1 MKCSTFHGITTT
13 FIVSL
18 NSSISEF
25 NYDEYTTRWLTLL
38 TTMNYALT
46 FFRNY
51 LEFKLLWILIMS
63 FWRLKNFSKWLLT
76 FFFHF
81 NRIQFELFKSIAI
94 KWYRLQGIIL
104 FYLFI
109 SNNFFYLSRLHFA
122 KKRRKTDLILFL
134 DYFVMKRNLI

>member
-1 MKCSTFHGITTT
+1 MQYFSWNYYNIHSKPKH
-13 FIVSL
+13 
-18 NSSISEF
+18 SSISEF

-109 SNNFFYLSRLHFA
+109 SNNFCQKT
-122 KKRRKTDLILFL
+122 KKNWFNFISWLFCNEKKFDLGLN
-134 DYFVMKRNLI
+134 R